1 MCVNIIQKAGRAD
14 AGHWGFRLVG
24 PRGGSRNRL
33 GSEKVLS
40 WVGVVVLAGAPPPA
54 AAPLEGAR
62 EAQPALTSLQAGRQK
77 GREKYIWRSV

>member
-1 MCVNIIQKAGRAD
+1 M
-14 AGHWGFRLVG
+14 G

-62 EAQPALTSLQAGRQK
+62 VAQAALISLQGARCRGET
-77 GREKYIWRSV
+77 EK